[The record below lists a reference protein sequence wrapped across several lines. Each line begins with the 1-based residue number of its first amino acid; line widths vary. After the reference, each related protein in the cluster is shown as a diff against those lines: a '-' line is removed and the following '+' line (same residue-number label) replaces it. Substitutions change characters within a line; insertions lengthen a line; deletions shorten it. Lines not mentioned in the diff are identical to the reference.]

1 MTQESL
7 KSALIQECKENQDYC
22 VSIRRQIHAH
32 PEIMFEEYA
41 TQSLIEEELKKLG
54 FSTQKTAKTGLI
66 AIIEGSASSSG
77 LCIALRADM
86 DALNITEDTD
96 AEYVSKIPGKM
107 HACGHDAH
115 VACLLGAARVISR
128 NREKLIGK
136 VKLIFQPAEEGGGGA
151 KFIID
156 EGHLADVDRI
166 FGIHVWHPSPSGEIG
181 TLKGPMMASADMFK
195 ITVQGT
201 GGHAAF
207 PHLAV
212 DPTVVTVEIYD
223 ALQKLVTR
231 EINPLHTTL
240 ITTPEFHGSKAGN
253 IIASSAIL
261 TGTLRTFDQDDRKH
275 ILERI
280 EQIITHYSQAWRC
293 EAKLEFIGMAYPSV
307 VNDPKIV
314 DEVADILEDLGG
326 IHDVEPTMG
335 GEDFAFYQQTTAKGV
350 FLFLGIYN
358 EPKGIIHPHHHPQFD
373 IDEDILWK
381 GAAIYSLLAFYSNF
395 KKNK

>member
-1 MTQESL
+1 MNLSSL
-7 KSALIQECKENQDYC
+7 KSTLIQACKENQEYC
-22 VSIRRQIHAH
+22 VSIRRKVHQN

-41 TQSLIEEELKKLG
+41 TQALIERELTDLG
-54 FSTQKTAKTGLI
+54 FSIQKTAKTGII
-66 AIIEGSASSSG
+66 ATIEGASPG
-77 LCIALRADM
+77 LCVALRADM
-86 DALNITEDTD
+86 DALNITEETNV
-96 AEYVSKIPGKM
+96 EYKSQVPGKM

-115 VACLLGAARVISR
+115 IACLLGAGRVISKF
-128 NREKLIGK
+128 RENLKGK

-166 FGIHVWHPSPSGEIG
+166 FGIHVWHPTPSGVIG

-195 ITVQGT
+195 ITIKGR

-207 PHLAV
+207 PHTAI
-212 DPTVVTVEIYD
+212 DPTVVITEIYD

-240 ITTPEFHGSKAGN
+240 ITTPEFHGSQAGN
-253 IIASSAIL
+253 VIASSGIL
-261 TGTLRTFDQDDRKH
+261 TGTLRTFNKNDRNF
-275 ILERI
+275 LLDRM
-280 EQIITHYSQAWRC
+280 EQLISHYSQAWRC
-293 EAKLEFIGMAYPSV
+293 EGKLDFIGMSYPPV
-307 VNDPKIV
+307 VNDPAIV
-314 DEVADILEDLGG
+314 DEIADILEDLGG
-326 IHDVEPTMG
+326 IHEVEPTLG
-335 GEDFAFYQQTTAKGV
+335 GEDFAFYQQETKGV

-358 EPKGIIHPHHHPQFD
+358 QIKRVIHPHHHPQFD

-395 KKNK
+395 WKKE